1 MRNDDRLNHGIA
13 VQSLSAA
20 GRAWTSGGVDVSV
33 MTRED
38 AGVDADEPWI
48 ASCNTHGQMIGCP
61 TKRSAES
68 AARHRDWCSDCQS
81 K

>member
-1 MRNDDRLNHGIA
+1 MRNDDKLNHMVA
-13 VQSLSAA
+13 VHPRATT
-20 GRAWTSGGVDVSV
+20 GRTWKIGSVSVSV

-48 ASCNTHGQMIGCP
+48 ASCNTHGQMIACP

-68 AARHRDWCSDCQS
+68 SARHRDWCSDCQS
-81 K
+81 